1 MKRKVNNLLATDSR
15 IQNHIIGE
23 VVAKEKQNM
32 NTKILL
38 RSLLLFFFCITKLNA
53 QEVLTIENAVKIA
66 LENNFEI
73 KLAANNLD
81 IVKTN
86 VAIGNAGMLPKVT
99 ASLVDAN
106 RIENS
111 TQTLQNGTIN
121 KLDNAKNNSLNY
133 GVGLD
138 WTVFDGF
145 KMFAR
150 LDQLKELQKLGE
162 AQLKG
167 AIILKISE
175 VNAVYFDLVQ
185 QQQQLSALDTTILIS
200 NQRLAL
206 AQNRFNIGKASKL
219 EVLNAQVDINT
230 DKVAL
235 LRQKESYANRKII
248 LNQILA
254 RDSKVDFK
262 VVDQVKVDSKLV
274 LAELIALSEKQN
286 PQLESEIIKKRVSEL
301 QLKQI
306 KADRYPRI
314 NVTTGYNFLESES
327 SLGFTS
333 AFSSRGLSYG
343 LRASLNVF
351 DGFAQNRNEKI
362 AKIQLENS
370 KIAIEQQN
378 LLLISELSIAFQTYL
393 TNLELIDL
401 EETNEAIAQQNLNI
415 TVDKFR
421 IGTITTLEF
430 RAAQLNYINSKVRYS
445 NAQFQA
451 KLSEI
456 ALRELAGNISF

>member
-1 MKRKVNNLLATDSR
+1 MVKKDRMNIMKKNNL
-15 IQNHIIGE
+15 
-23 VVAKEKQNM
+23 
-32 NTKILL
+32 NT
-38 RSLLLFFFCITKLNA
+38 LLLLLLIVFQLQA
-53 QEVLTIENAVKIA
+53 QEVLTIENALKIA

-73 KLAANNLD
+73 KLASNNLD
-81 IVKTN
+81 IDKTN
-86 VAIGNAGMLPKVT
+86 VASGNAGMLPRVT
-99 ASLVDAN
+99 ATLVDAN
-106 RIENS
+106 SIQNS
-111 TQTLQNGTIN
+111 SQTRQDGTVTA
-121 KLDNAKNNSLNY
+121 LDNAKNNSLNY

-145 KMFAR
+145 KMFAK

-162 AQLKG
+162 AQLKRT
-167 AIILKISE
+167 IILKISA

-185 QQQQLSALDTTILIS
+185 QQQQLAALDTTIVIS
-200 NQRLAL
+200 TQRLTL

-219 EVLNAQVDINT
+219 EVLNAQVDLNT

-235 LRQKESYANRKII
+235 LRQEESYANRKIA

-254 RDSKVDFK
+254 RDSKIDFK
-262 VVDQVKVDSKLV
+262 VVDEVTVDNKLILSELMA
-274 LAELIALSEKQN
+274 LAEKQN
-286 PQLESEIIKKRVSEL
+286 PQLESEIINKRVTEL

-306 KADRYPRI
+306 KGERYPTL
-314 NVTTGYNFLESES
+314 NLTSGYNFFESQS

-333 AFSSRGLSYG
+333 ESSARGLNYG
-343 LRASLNVF
+343 FRASLNVF

-362 AKIQLENS
+362 AKIQIENS
-370 KIAIEQQN
+370 KIAIEQQS
-378 LLLISELSIAFQTYL
+378 LLLNSELAIAFQTYL

-401 EETNEAIAQQNLNI
+401 EETNEAIAKQNLSI

-430 RAAQLNYINSKVRYS
+430 RAAQLNYINAKVRYS

-456 ALRELAGNISF
+456 ALKELAGNMSF